1 MHFEF
6 LKGNIMAENKI
17 KVGFVSLGCE
27 KNRIDT
33 EVMLKKLVDKGYEIV
48 PEDIDADVIV
58 INTCA
63 FIENAKKEAIENI
76 LDVAWLRENRH
87 LRGIV
92 VTGCMAQRYGEEL
105 FRELPEIDALIGV
118 GDLGSIVEAVECA
131 YEKGGSGDKLECKY
145 CHITKAENQ
154 VLGEDR
160 VITTPEYSAYIK
172 ISEGCDNK
180 CTYCAIPMIRGKF
193 RSRTIEDVVRE
204 AKDLAEM
211 GTTELIIISQ
221 DTTRYGLDIYGK
233 LMLPQLLRELCK
245 IEKLHWI
252 RLLYC
257 YPEETTDELIEVIA
271 SEEKIVKYIDLPIQH
286 ISDKILRLMN
296 RRGDSALI
304 KDRIAALRKAIPD
317 IVIRTT
323 VIVGFPGEKGED
335 FATLAEFLK
344 ETKFDRLGVFTYSEE
359 EGTPAALLPDKVSEK
374 QMQRRCDS
382 LMQNQMDIHEKL
394 NEKMI
399 GKVLEVLCEGF
410 DPVSETYYGRSK
422 YDAPE
427 IDGKVYFES
436 CGKVQEG
443 EYVSVKINEVI
454 EYDLVGERI

>member
-1 MHFEF
+1 MSE
-6 LKGNIMAENKI
+6 KI

-33 EVMLKKLVDKGYEIV
+33 EVMLKKLVDAGMEIV

-58 INTCA
+58 INTCG

-76 LDVAWLRENRH
+76 LDVAWLRENRT
-87 LRGIV
+87 LKGIV
-92 VTGCMAQRYGEEL
+92 VTGCLAQRYGEEL
-105 FRELPEIDALIGV
+105 FKEMPEIDALIGV
-118 GDLGSIVEAVECA
+118 GDLGNIVAAVESA
-131 YEKGGSGDKLECKY
+131 YKNGGKGDDRSSKY
-145 CHITKAENQ
+145 CCITKAENQ

-160 VITTPEYSAYIK
+160 IVTTPEYSAYIK
-172 ISEGCDNK
+172 ISEGCDNR
-180 CTYCAIPMIRGKF
+180 CTYCAIPMRRGRF
-193 RSRTIEDVVRE
+193 RSRTIEDIVRE
-204 AKDLAEM
+204 AKELAEM

-221 DTTRYGLDIYGK
+221 DTTRYGLDIYGE
-233 LMLPQLLRELCK
+233 LRLPDLLRELCK

-271 SEEKIVKYIDLPIQH
+271 TEEKIVKYIDMPIQH
-286 ISDKILRLMN
+286 ISDKILKLMN
-296 RRGDSALI
+296 RRGNSALI
-304 KDRIAALRKAIPD
+304 KDRICALRERIPGV
-317 IVIRTT
+317 IIRTT

-382 LMQNQMDIHEKL
+382 LMQNQLDIHEKL
-394 NEKMI
+394 NEKCI
-399 GKVLEVLCEGF
+399 GMVLEVLVEGF
-410 DPVSETYYGRSK
+410 DAVSEAYYGRSAF
-422 YDAPE
+422 DAPE
-427 IDGKVYFES
+427 IDGKVYFE
-436 CGKVQEG
+436 KTRNVREG
-443 EYVSVKINEVI
+443 EYVKVKINEVV
-454 EYDLVGERI
+454 EYDLVGELV

>member
-1 MHFEF
+1 
-6 LKGNIMAENKI
+6 MAETKI

-27 KNRIDT
+27 KNRVDT
-33 EVMLKKLVDKGYEIV
+33 EVMLKKLIDAGMEIV

-58 INTCA
+58 INTCG

-76 LDVAWLRENRH
+76 LDVAWLRENRG

-92 VTGCMAQRYGEEL
+92 VTGCLAQRYGEEL
-105 FRELPEIDALIGV
+105 FTELPEIDSLIGV
-118 GDLGSIVEAVECA
+118 GDLGSIVEAVKSA
-131 YEKGGSGDKLECKY
+131 YEKGGKGEDRESKY
-145 CHITKAENQ
+145 CCITRAENQ

-180 CTYCAIPMIRGKF
+180 CTYCAIPMIRGRF
-193 RSRTIEDVVRE
+193 RSRTMEDIVRE
-204 AKDLAEM
+204 AKELADM
-211 GTTELIIISQ
+211 GATELIIISQ
-221 DTTRYGLDIYGK
+221 DTTRYGLDLYGELK
-233 LMLPQLLRELCK
+233 LPELLRELCK
-245 IEKLHWI
+245 IEKLRWI

-257 YPEETTDELIEVIA
+257 YPEETTDELIDVIA
-271 SEEKIVKYIDLPIQH
+271 SEEKIVKYIDMPIQH
-286 ISDKILRLMN
+286 ISDKILKLMN

-304 KDRIAALRKAIPD
+304 KDRIKALRERVPGVI
-317 IVIRTT
+317 IRTT

-359 EGTPAALLPDKVSEK
+359 EGTPAANLPDKVSEK

-382 LMQNQMDIHEKL
+382 LMENQMAIHEKL
-394 NEKMI
+394 NQRMI
-399 GKVLEVLCEGF
+399 GQTLEVLCEGF

-422 YDAPE
+422 FDAPD
-427 IDGKVYFES
+427 IDGKVYFE
-436 CGKVQEG
+436 KTRNVLEG
-443 EYVSVKINEVI
+443 EYVNIKIREVV
-454 EYDLVGERI
+454 EYDLIGDLI

>member
-1 MHFEF
+1 MSE
-6 LKGNIMAENKI
+6 KI

-33 EVMLKKLVDKGYEIV
+33 EVMLKKLVDAGMEIV

-58 INTCA
+58 INTCG

-76 LDVAWLRENRH
+76 LDVAWLRENRT
-87 LRGIV
+87 LKGIV
-92 VTGCMAQRYGEEL
+92 VTGCLAQRYGEEL
-105 FRELPEIDALIGV
+105 FKELPEIDALVGV
-118 GDLGSIVEAVECA
+118 GDLGSIVEAVKNA
-131 YEKGGSGDKLECKY
+131 YENGGKGEDRTSKY
-145 CHITKAENQ
+145 CCITKAENQ

-160 VITTPEYSAYIK
+160 IITTPEYSAYIK
-172 ISEGCDNK
+172 ISEGCDNR

-193 RSRTIEDVVRE
+193 RSRAIEDVVRE
-204 AKDLAEM
+204 ARELSEM
-211 GTTELIIISQ
+211 GATELIIISQ
-221 DTTRYGLDIYGK
+221 DTTRYGLDLYGK
-233 LMLPQLLRELCK
+233 LMLPELLRELCK

-271 SEEKIVKYIDLPIQH
+271 SEEKIVKYIDMPIQH
-286 ISDKILRLMN
+286 ISDKILKLMN

-304 KDRIAALRKAIPD
+304 KDRIKALRERIPGV
-317 IVIRTT
+317 IIRTT

-344 ETKFDRLGVFTYSEE
+344 ETQFDRLGVFTYSEE
-359 EGTPAALLPDKVSEK
+359 EGTPAANLPDKVSEK

-394 NEKMI
+394 NERSI
-399 GKVLEVLCEGF
+399 GKVLEVLVEGF
-410 DPVSETYYGRSK
+410 DPVSEAYYGRSAF
-422 YDAPE
+422 DAPE
-427 IDGKVYFES
+427 IDGKVYFEKTRS
-436 CGKVQEG
+436 VREG
-443 EYVSVKINEVI
+443 EYVKVKINEVV
-454 EYDLVGERI
+454 EYDLVGELV

>member
-1 MHFEF
+1 MHIRIER
-6 LKGNIMAENKI
+6 KYGMANKI

-33 EVMLKKLVDKGYEIV
+33 EVMLKKLVDAGHEIV

-58 INTCA
+58 INTCG

-76 LDVAWLRENRH
+76 LDVAWLRENRT

-105 FRELPEIDALIGV
+105 FTELPEIDAMIGV
-118 GDLGSIVEAVECA
+118 GDLGHIVEAVENA
-131 YEKGGSGDKLECKY
+131 YANGGKGEDRSRKY
-145 CHITKAENQ
+145 CCITKAENQ

-160 VITTPEYSAYIK
+160 IITTPEYSAYIK

-180 CTYCAIPMIRGKF
+180 CTYCAIPMIRGRF
-193 RSRTIEDVVRE
+193 RSRPIEDIVRE
-204 AKDLAEM
+204 AKELAEM

-221 DTTRYGLDIYGK
+221 DTTRYGLDLYGE
-233 LMLPQLLRELCK
+233 LRLPDLLRELCK

-271 SEEKIVKYIDLPIQH
+271 SEEKIVKYIDMPIQH
-286 ISDKILRLMN
+286 ISDKILKLMN

-304 KDRIAALRKAIPD
+304 KDRIRALRERIPGV
-317 IVIRTT
+317 IIRTT

-359 EGTPAALLPDKVSEK
+359 EGTPAEKLPEKVSEK

-394 NEKMI
+394 NEGYI
-399 GKVLEVLCEGF
+399 GRTLEVLVEGF
-410 DPVSETYYGRSK
+410 DAVSETYYGRSAF
-422 YDAPE
+422 DAPE
-427 IDGKVYFES
+427 IDGKVYFEKTRN
-436 CGKVQEG
+436 CLEG
-443 EYVSVKINEVI
+443 EYVKVKINEVV
-454 EYDLVGERI
+454 EYDLIGTLV

>member
-1 MHFEF
+1 MSD
-6 LKGNIMAENKI
+6 KKI

-27 KNRIDT
+27 KNRVDT
-33 EVMLKKLVDKGYEIV
+33 EVMLKKLIDAGMEIV

-76 LDVAWLRENRH
+76 LDVAWLRENRT
-87 LRGIV
+87 LKGIV

-105 FRELPEIDALIGV
+105 FTELPEIDALIGV
-118 GDLGSIVEAVECA
+118 GDLGNIVDAVKNA
-131 YEKGGSGDKLECKY
+131 YEKGGAGEDRESKY
-145 CHITKAENQ
+145 CCITKAENQ

-160 VITTPEYSAYIK
+160 VITTPEYSTYIK
-172 ISEGCDNK
+172 ISEGCDNH
-180 CTYCAIPMIRGKF
+180 CTYCAIPMIRGRF
-193 RSRTIEDVVRE
+193 RSRPIEDVVRE
-204 AKDLAEM
+204 AKELSEM
-211 GTTELIIISQ
+211 GTTELMIISQ
-221 DTTRYGLDIYGK
+221 DTTRYGLDLYGK
-233 LMLPQLLRELCK
+233 LMLPELLRQLCK
-245 IEKLHWI
+245 IEKLRWI
-252 RLLYC
+252 RLMYC

-271 SEEKIVKYIDLPIQH
+271 TEEKIVKYIDMPIQH
-286 ISDKILRLMN
+286 ISDKILKLMN

-304 KDRIAALRKAIPD
+304 KDRIKALREKVPGVI
-317 IVIRTT
+317 IRTT

-359 EGTPAALLPDKVSEK
+359 EGTAAANLPDKVSEK

-382 LMQNQMDIHEKL
+382 LMQNQLDIHEKL

-399 GKVLEVLCEGF
+399 GQTLEVLCEGF

-422 YDAPE
+422 YDAPD
-427 IDGKVYFES
+427 IDGKVYFE
-436 CGKVQEG
+436 KTRNVLEG
-443 EYVSVKINEVI
+443 EYVNVKIREVV
-454 EYDLVGERI
+454 EYDLVGDLV

>member
-1 MHFEF
+1 
-6 LKGNIMAENKI
+6 MAENKI

-27 KNRIDT
+27 KNRVDT
-33 EVMLKKLVDKGYEIV
+33 EVMLKKLIDAGMEIV

-76 LDVAWLRENRH
+76 LDVAWLRENRS
-87 LRGIV
+87 LKGIV

-105 FRELPEIDALIGV
+105 FSELPEIDSLIGV
-118 GDLGSIVEAVECA
+118 GDLGNIVEAVKSA
-131 YEKGGSGDKLECKY
+131 YEKGGSGNNRESKY
-145 CHITKAENQ
+145 CCITKAENQ

-160 VITTPEYSAYIK
+160 VITTPEYSTYIK
-172 ISEGCDNK
+172 ISEGCDNH

-204 AKDLAEM
+204 AKELSEM
-211 GTTELIIISQ
+211 GTTELMIISQ
-221 DTTRYGLDIYGK
+221 DTTRYGLDIYGELK
-233 LMLPQLLRELCK
+233 LPELLRELCK

-271 SEEKIVKYIDLPIQH
+271 SEEKIVKYIDMPIQH
-286 ISDKILRLMN
+286 ISDKILKLMN

-304 KDRIAALRKAIPD
+304 KDRIKALRKRIPD
-317 IVIRTT
+317 VIIRTT

-359 EGTPAALLPDKVSEK
+359 EGTAAANLPEKVSEK
-374 QMQRRCDS
+374 QMTRRCDS
-382 LMQNQMDIHEKL
+382 LMQNQMEIHEELNRKL
-394 NEKMI
+394 V
-399 GKVLEVLCEGF
+399 GKTLEVLCEGF

-422 YDAPE
+422 FDAPE
-427 IDGKVYFES
+427 IDGKVYFE
-436 CGKVQEG
+436 KTRNVLEG
-443 EYVSVKINEVI
+443 EYVNVKIREVV
-454 EYDLVGERI
+454 EYDLVGELV